1 MTCPNCHGNNIELI
15 NHINIEAE
23 YCKTEEYFC
32 HECDCEWDWT
42 FQRSFLGLGVKIR
55 GPKWVRVD

>member
-1 MTCPNCHGNNIELI
+1 MINHKNIE
-15 NHINIEAE
+15 EE
-23 YCKTEEYFC
+23 YCKIEQYFC

-55 GPKWVRVD
+55 GPRWVRLD